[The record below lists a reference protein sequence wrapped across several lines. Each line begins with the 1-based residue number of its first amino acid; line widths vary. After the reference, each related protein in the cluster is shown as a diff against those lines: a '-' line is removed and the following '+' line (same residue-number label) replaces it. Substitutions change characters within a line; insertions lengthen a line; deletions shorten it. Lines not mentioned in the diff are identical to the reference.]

1 MSLEVNSRYATTIV
15 GKTIELATSAKK
27 SNAIINTKKFRRPGM
42 ATNKPAAN
50 PAHVVAVVSKTV
62 CPHLATD
69 LAMPAGL
76 SPSSLIPV
84 SYTHLTLPTTNSV

>member
-62 CPHLATD
+62 CP
-69 LAMPAGL
+69 
-76 SPSSLIPV
+76 V
-84 SYTHLTLPTTNSV
+84 SYTHLTLPTNLSV